1 MQVNYIF
8 GYSLLQDISFAKRIP
23 NFRKCY
29 LDADELDIIFRYKK
43 TNIVK
48 TLELKTMFK
57 RIGLFLLTNIAVIV
71 MVSIILNLL
80 GVGGYYTPE
89 GIDHTALLI
98 FCGVWG
104 MVGAFISL
112 RMSKFMAKKFMGVQI
127 VDGQGQYAALVNT
140 VHQLAKQANLPK
152 MPEVGVYNSPE
163 VNAFATG
170 PSKKNSLVAVST
182 GLLQG
187 MRQDEIEGVL
197 AHEISH
203 IENGDMVTMTL
214 IQGVVNAF
222 VMFFAR
228 IAAFAV
234 SNFLSDDEEGQGL
247 GFFAHI
253 MVIMVFELI
262 FGLLGSIVVAF
273 FSRFREFK
281 ADAGAARLAGR
292 EKMIAALERLKQQT
306 VIDKRGEGLAT
317 LKISNRKTGLAN
329 LIATHPS
336 LDDRIKALQRM
347 R

>member
-1 MQVNYIF
+1 
-8 GYSLLQDISFAKRIP
+8 
-23 NFRKCY
+23 
-29 LDADELDIIFRYKK
+29 
-43 TNIVK
+43 
-48 TLELKTMFK
+48 
-57 RIGLFLLTNIAVIV
+57 
-71 MVSIILNLL
+71 VSIILNLL
-80 GVGGYYTPE
+80 GIGGYYTAE

-112 RMSKFMAKKFMGVQI
+112 KMSKFMAKKFMGVKI
-127 VDGQGQYAALVNT
+127 VDGQGEFAGLVNT

-234 SNFLSDDEEGQGL
+234 SNFLSGDEEEGQGL

-253 MVIMVFELI
+253 MVIMVFEII

-273 FSRFREFK
+273 FSRYREYK
-281 ADAGAARLAGR
+281 ADSGAARLAGR
-292 EKMIAALERLKQQT
+292 EKMIAALERLKSQT
-306 VIDKRGEGLAT
+306 LVDKRGESLAT
-317 LKISNRKTGLAN
+317 LKISNRRTGLAA
-329 LIATHPS
+329 LISTHPS
-336 LDDRIKALQRM
+336 LDDRIKALQYRG
-347 R
+347 